1 VFFIKKKKSLDIE
14 FEQKNNNY
22 KTSEKAIGL
31 ERKRLQ
37 SNMTKGTN
45 SGETSMTP
53 PPHFL
58 ENRRCKLDRL
68 KRDPVMD
75 SRFLSFHN
83 DQTTRRAKELNPLG

>member
-14 FEQKNNNY
+14 FEQKNNND

-45 SGETSMTP
+45 SGETLP
-53 PPHFL
+53 P
-58 ENRRCKLDRL
+58 ESAVQARL
-68 KRDPVMD
+68 VE
-75 SRFLSFHN
+75 
-83 DQTTRRAKELNPLG
+83 A